1 MALAAVPDEPE
12 DANVRPKLDPSRNV
26 TPLTWLRLLR
36 DDPRF
41 GHRQLGI
48 LAALAATVS
57 GKTGQGFASLAQ
69 LAAYTNSSVSTTQRA
84 LGVAEG
90 NGYLFEVERG
100 HRRGDG
106 TGVASTYQLQRPPRS
121 LNRSGVTG

>member
-1 MALAAVPDEPE
+1 MALAAVPYEPE
-12 DANVRPKLDPSRNV
+12 ASTRRELDVSRNV

-41 GHRQLGI
+41 GHRELGI

-57 GKTGQGFASLAQ
+57 GKTGQGFASLPY
-69 LAAYTNSSVSTTQRA
+69 LAKHTNSSVSTAQRA
-84 LGVAEG
+84 LALAES

-106 TGVASTYQLQRPPRS
+106 IGVATTYQLQRPS
-121 LNRSGVTG
+121 TGQG